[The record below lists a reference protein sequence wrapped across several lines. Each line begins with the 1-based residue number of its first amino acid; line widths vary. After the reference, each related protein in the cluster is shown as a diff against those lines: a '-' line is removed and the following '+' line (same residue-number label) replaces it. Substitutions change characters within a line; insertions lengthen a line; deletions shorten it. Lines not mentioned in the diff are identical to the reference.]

1 MALQSNYLS
10 FQKELFYSELESKQQ
25 VPRHK
30 IFLTMYILTKFCW
43 PPPPSL
49 KLDLGGPVVG
59 SRIIIFKIHV
69 QHTHW
74 VTLVTMTECMIIIG
88 SFMLNMTVKEMSEY
102 ATLDLNELK
111 KKEEKKRNFLLE
123 ATSLVLMHSI
133 ES

>member
-1 MALQSNYLS
+1 
-10 FQKELFYSELESKQQ
+10 
-25 VPRHK
+25 
-30 IFLTMYILTKFCW
+30 
-43 PPPPSL
+43 
-49 KLDLGGPVVG
+49 
-59 SRIIIFKIHV
+59 
-69 QHTHW
+69 
-74 VTLVTMTECMIIIG
+74 MTECMIIIG

>member
-1 MALQSNYLS
+1 M
-10 FQKELFYSELESKQQ
+10 
-25 VPRHK
+25 
-30 IFLTMYILTKFCW
+30 
-43 PPPPSL
+43 
-49 KLDLGGPVVG
+49 DLGGPVVG

-88 SFMLNMTVKEMSEY
+88 SFMLNMMVKEMSEY